1 MTNVSKGKFIVIEGC
16 EGAGKSTAVAT
27 VHKFLVEKLG
37 ICEEKI
43 IHTREPGG
51 TPIAEQIR
59 TILKTVN
66 TEDKLCSEA
75 EMLLMYASRIQLI
88 NRVIKPALEQ
98 GCYVI
103 GDRHDLS
110 SVAYQGA
117 GRQLGFELINSIRK
131 AVLKDF
137 KPDLTILLD
146 LSPEVGLG
154 RAASRGELDRF
165 ELEDIEFFNRIRNC
179 FLDEAHKDP
188 ENIKI
193 VNAEDTLE
201 KVTASITDV
210 LAQKL

>member
-37 ICEEKI
+37 ISEEKI